1 MARRR
6 HQVLSAAVAGACVTL
21 CACGAGSGSSATGS
35 SAASARAAT
44 SRSAELTVRF
54 CDNANS
60 FMRQIPAAPPTK
72 HLSTALARGNLRKV
86 LQSTVEGFTR
96 LEAVAP
102 SSLREPLAAIVAV
115 YKSDEKAVTAPGS
128 LAQISESTVKGNA
141 SGSAAFQQVLR
152 YISARCK

>member
-1 MARRR
+1 M
-6 HQVLSAAVAGACVTL
+6 
-21 CACGAGSGSSATGS
+21 
-35 SAASARAAT
+35 
-44 SRSAELTVRF
+44 RF

-102 SSLREPLAAIVAV
+102 SSLRQPLAAIVAV

-141 SGSAAFQQVLR
+141 SGSAAFRQVLR